1 MHKIYEKYVEY
12 ALTGRNEEARYSIY
26 THNPAD
32 NIRGSQYGESE
43 ADKLGKMRMYRE
55 LFKVLID
62 IADVIMNQI
71 FEKIATIPY
80 TIR

>member
-1 MHKIYEKYVEY
+1 VYIP
-12 ALTGRNEEARYSIY
+12 
-26 THNPAD
+26 NPAD
-32 NIRGSQYGESE
+32 NIRGSESINMNSNE
-43 ADKLGKMRMYRE
+43 IEIQMNKVRQQRE

-80 TIR
+80 TIRQFCKCIY

>member
-1 MHKIYEKYVEY
+1 MNKV
-12 ALTGRNEEARYSIY
+12 R
-26 THNPAD
+26 
-32 NIRGSQYGESE
+32 QQ
-43 ADKLGKMRMYRE
+43 RE

-80 TIR
+80 TIRQFCKCIY

>member
-1 MHKIYEKYVEY
+1 MYIP
-12 ALTGRNEEARYSIY
+12 
-26 THNPAD
+26 NPAD
-32 NIRGSQYGESE
+32 NIRGSESVHINSNE
-43 ADKLGKMRMYRE
+43 IEIQMNKVRQQRE

-80 TIR
+80 TIRQFCKCIY